1 MGQAIARRFARAGF
15 RLALIGRSATQTGQ
29 LVDALAEHG
38 TEVRAYAADL
48 TDPAAVASTFAAIHD
63 RQGRATVMVYNVS
76 AS

>member
-15 RLALIGRSATQTGQ
+15 DLALIGRSATRTGR
-29 LVDALAEHG
+29 LVDSLAEHG
-38 TEVRAYAADL
+38 MQVLTYAADL
-48 TDPAAVASTFAAIHD
+48 TDPAAVATTFAAIHD